1 MITRDGY
8 KEVAITTLTFG
19 LGGGVCAWAALA
31 HSSWWWIGAVPLLL
45 VWGFVLSFFRD
56 PPRTIPDAPGLMVS
70 PADGKVTEVAQ
81 IDDGWPGIDE
91 PVLKI
96 SIFLSVFNV
105 HVNRAPCDGRVL
117 ATQYERG
124 EFLDVRHPEC
134 GMRNERNS
142 ITIDPAADYGPIIV
156 RQIAGLIARRIVCH
170 VDVGSQLKRGERFGM
185 IKFGSRTDLIVP
197 ASSGL
202 EAAVRVGDVVK
213 GGATILMRPG
223 TAAQR

>member
-1 MITRDGY
+1 LITRDGA

-19 LGGGVCAWAALA
+19 AAGIACAWAALNVSA
-31 HSSWWWIGAVPLLL
+31 WFWIGAVPTLLL
-45 VWGFVLSFFRD
+45 WGFVLSFFRD

-70 PADGKVTEVAQ
+70 PADGKVTEIARLE
-81 IDDGWPGIDE
+81 DGWPGIDE

-105 HVNRAPCDGRVL
+105 HVNRAPCNGVVL
-117 ATQYERG
+117 GTLYERG
-124 EFLDVRHPEC
+124 EFLDVRHPES

-142 ITIDPAADYGPIIV
+142 ITIDPDADYGPIIV
-156 RQIAGLIARRIVCH
+156 RQIAGLVARRIVCH
-170 VDVGSQLKRGERFGM
+170 IDKGDRVTRGARFGM

-197 ASSGL
+197 ASSRL
-202 EAAVRVGDVVK
+202 EPAVKLGDTVR

-223 TAAQR
+223 A

>member
-1 MITRDGY
+1 MITRDGF

-19 LGGGVCAWAALA
+19 AGGITCAWAAVTI
-31 HSSWWWIGAVPLLL
+31 SPWWWIGAVPLLAT
-45 VWGFVLSFFRD
+45 WGFVLSFFRD
-56 PPRTIPDAPGLMVS
+56 PPRSIPSDPGLMVS
-70 PADGKVTEVAQ
+70 PADGKITEVARL
-81 IDDGWPGIDE
+81 DGWPGIDE
-91 PVLKI
+91 PVLKV

-105 HVNRAPCDGRVL
+105 HVNRAPCNGRVV

-124 EFLDVRHPEC
+124 EFLDVRHPES

-142 ITIDPAADYGPIIV
+142 ITIDPDADYGPIIV

-170 VDVGSQLKRGERFGM
+170 IDVGDRVTRGDRFGM

-202 EAAVRVGDVVK
+202 EPAVKLGDVVK

-223 TAAQR
+223 QATR